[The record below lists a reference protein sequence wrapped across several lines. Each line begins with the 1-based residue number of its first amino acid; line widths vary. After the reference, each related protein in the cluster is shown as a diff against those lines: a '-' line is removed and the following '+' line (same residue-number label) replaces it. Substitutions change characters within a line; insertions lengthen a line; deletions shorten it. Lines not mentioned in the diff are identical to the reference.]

1 MKKQNNQKKHYSYY
15 QLVWSQFKKN
25 RIAYYSLY
33 IILFLF
39 IIALFAPIIANDKPI
54 FMFYRKKVYFP
65 AIIEYPEFLG
75 QSFKQLCENNPDIFA
90 IFPPIR
96 YSPTEFDLTALLSPP
111 DSKHLLGTDDRG
123 RDILSRIIHGTRI
136 SLSVGFVAV
145 GIALIIGIILGA
157 LAGYYGGTIDI
168 IISRIIEV
176 VMCFPSFIL
185 ILAIRAFLPPSIF
198 YIMLIIGLFSWTG
211 IARLVRGEFLKLKNQ
226 EFVISARALG
236 LSDFRIIFSHIL
248 PNALAPV
255 LVSATFGIAGAIL
268 LESALSFLG
277 FGVPPPT
284 PSWGSILMQAH
295 DYVDFA
301 WWLIIF
307 PGAAIFVTVTA
318 YNLVGEGLRDAI
330 DPRLRV

>member
-1 MKKQNNQKKHYSYY
+1 MKNLSSKKSHFSYFN
-15 QLVWSQFKKN
+15 LVWSQFKKN
-25 RIAYYSLY
+25 KFAYFSFY
-33 IILFLF
+33 IILILF
-39 IIALFAPIIANDKPI
+39 IIAIFAPIIANDKPI
-54 FMFYRKKVYFP
+54 LMIYNKKIYFP
-65 AIIEYPEFLG
+65 AIKEYPEFLG
-75 QSFKQLCENNPDIFA
+75 YNFKEMCAENSEIFA

-96 YSPTEFDLTALLSPP
+96 YSPTEFDLTALLAPP

-123 RDILSRIIHGTRI
+123 RDVLSRIIYGTRI

-157 LAGYYGGTIDI
+157 LAGYYAGKIDI
-168 IISRIIEV
+168 MLSRLIEI
-176 VMCFPSFIL
+176 VMCFPTLIL
-185 ILAIRAFLPPSIF
+185 ILAILAFLKQSIF
-198 YIMLIIGLFSWTG
+198 NIMVVIGLFGWTG

-226 EFVISARALG
+226 EFVIAAKALG
-236 LSDFRIIFSHIL
+236 LSDFRIIFFHIL

-307 PGAAIFVTVTA
+307 PGLAIFITVTA